1 MTTDRFILDDIPESV
16 FEERNFYFWV
26 KCVVDAL
33 ELIGPG
39 TDSDLENMSR
49 QLLDY
54 YGAGDVNTETV
65 EQIPREIVRLRG
77 VGFWRDDSPI
87 GLKYR
92 CISNLAH
99 SRERNREDPYY
110 WWGYALKS
118 SFELINFTDDKEKEE
133 ALNALIRENASKYGV
148 DLHETEGQTE
158 QGVQNVTVLLT
169 QAEAILNLAALLLAH
184 AEDE

>member
-1 MTTDRFILDDIPESV
+1 MDELPLDCIPCDT
-16 FEERNFYFWV
+16 FEEHNSYFWV
-26 KCVVDAL
+26 KCVVDSL
-33 ELIGPG
+33 ELIGSE
-39 TDSDLENMSR
+39 TDSHLESMTR
-49 QLLDY
+49 QLLNY
-54 YGAGDVNTETV
+54 YGVGDVNAETI
-65 EQIPREIVRLRG
+65 EHIPREIVRLRG

-169 QAEAILNLAALLLAH
+169 QAVAILNLAALLLAH